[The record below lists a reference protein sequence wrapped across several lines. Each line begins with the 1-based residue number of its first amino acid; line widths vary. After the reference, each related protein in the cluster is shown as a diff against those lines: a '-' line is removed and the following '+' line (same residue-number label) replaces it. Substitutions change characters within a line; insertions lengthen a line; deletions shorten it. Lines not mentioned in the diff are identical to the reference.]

1 MEPAL
6 KPVNSEEEQR
16 RQTHTTFASRLL
28 FGLLVGGERVV
39 QFRNAL
45 LKLVHHQRPVFV
57 EERRHRLGEVRLS
70 RLLGLP
76 VGEGHPERVLVVK
89 PGKHRRKLIH
99 SESFADEEMCR
110 LLGVAGLIP
119 ILTDRLREEESC
131 QMWSGSIPAGSFCMA
146 TRKMFFSL

>member
-1 MEPAL
+1 MKP
-6 KPVNSEEEQR
+6 KPVNCEEEQR
-16 RQTHTTFASRLL
+16 RLTPRLLL

-70 RLLGLP
+70 RLPGLP
-76 VGEGHPERVLVVK
+76 VGEGHSERVLVVK

-99 SESFADEEMCR
+99 
-110 LLGVAGLIP
+110 
-119 ILTDRLREEESC
+119 
-131 QMWSGSIPAGSFCMA
+131 
-146 TRKMFFSL
+146 